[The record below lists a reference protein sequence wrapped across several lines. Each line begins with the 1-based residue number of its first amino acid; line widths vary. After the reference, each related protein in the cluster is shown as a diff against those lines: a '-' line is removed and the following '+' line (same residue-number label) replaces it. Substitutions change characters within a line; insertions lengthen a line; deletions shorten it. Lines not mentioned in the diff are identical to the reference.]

1 MRRRDLLAVLLATT
15 AASALS
21 AAEPHKVYR
30 LAVCTPFGLDQRSHL
45 FSRLR
50 QLGYEEGQ
58 NLIVD
63 RYVAGLRPEYYA
75 VLAREM
81 VQQSPD
87 AIALAVDNQLI
98 SEIAK
103 ETHTIPIIALIPSF
117 DAGLVRN
124 MARPEGNVTGV
135 TLDAGI
141 EMQGKL
147 LDILRQAV
155 PTASRIAYLS
165 NRHEWE
171 GAWGR
176 ATLEASRRL
185 SGVSIIG
192 IPLELSAGEEDYR
205 KAFET
210 MVQDAADALIINGL
224 PPNAYYS
231 KLIAALAFTN
241 RLPSICWNLDV
252 VRKGPGLLCYTPNFR
267 GTTEKWA
274 DQIDQVF
281 RGAKVSDI
289 PIYQPTKFVLAI
301 NLKTAKA
308 LNLEIP
314 TSLIGIADE
323 VIE

>member
-1 MRRRDLLAVLLATT
+1 MRRRDLLAGLLATT

-21 AAEPHKVYR
+21 AAEPDKVYR
-30 LAVCTPFGLDQRSHL
+30 LAVCTPFGLDHRSHL

-50 QLGYEEGQ
+50 QLGYAEGQ

-75 VLAREM
+75 EIAREM

-103 ETHTIPIIALIPSF
+103 ETHTIPIIALIPSI

-124 MARPEGNVTGV
+124 MSRPEGNITGV

-165 NRHEWE
+165 NRYDWE

-176 ATLEASRRL
+176 AVLDASRR

-192 IPLELSAGEEDYR
+192 IPVEHSAGEEDYR

-210 MVQDAADALIINGL
+210 MVQDAADALIFNGL
-224 PPNAYYS
+224 APNAYYS
-231 KLIAALAFTN
+231 KLIATLAFTN

-252 VRKGPGLLCYTPNFR
+252 VRKGPGFLCYTPKFG

-274 DQIDQVF
+274 DQIDQVL

-289 PIYQPTKFVLAI
+289 PIYQPTKFILAI

-308 LNLEIP
+308 LALEIP
-314 TSLIGIADE
+314 TSLISIADE